1 MDTNLAIRLDAPSMQ
16 AFFDRANKK
25 KHSVNT
31 LINKFIK
38 RYLEDDGVSWAAK
51 IIKELHEDI
60 DLSTPLSD
68 KADFMVHREPLRK
81 MTIKCQDYK
90 QGRSQFLRAAI
101 NDYIKGAWIYY
112 WSPNH

>member
-1 MDTNLAIRLDAPSMQ
+1 MDTDLAIRLDTPSMQ

-31 LINKFIK
+31 LINKFIE
-38 RYLEDDGVSWAAK
+38 RYLEDDGTDWATK
-51 IIKELHEDI
+51 IINELHQDI
-60 DLSTPLSD
+60 ELSTPLSD

-81 MTIKCQDYK
+81 MTIKCQDAK

-101 NDYIKGAWIYY
+101 NAYIKGAYIYY
-112 WSPNH
+112 